1 MKINT
6 FGLGLRYF
14 CAPNL
19 SQSSLAA
26 YVSHKITQDVAKK
39 ILSCYLRIQKDYN
52 YLKESPDR
60 GDSI

>member
-1 MKINT
+1 MNT

-19 SQSSLAA
+19 FQSSLAA
-26 YVSHKITQDVAKK
+26 YASHKITQDVAKK
-39 ILSCYLRIQKDYN
+39 ILSNYLRIQKGYN
-52 YLKESPDR
+52 YLKESPDK